1 MEEIDERRVADT
13 FFSKHWLWQIE
24 REELDSFGASP
35 TVTDELARRLP
46 HIARDSWPDRFE
58 LGGVYLAGR
67 ATHIEARITEPSRL
81 EYYEPKLPLEALASW
96 YPAFSSEWILHR
108 DDDLAI
114 VYKPSRLPTTAA
126 RDQRRYTLAEYL
138 SAHFGRPI
146 HLPSRLDTA
155 VSGLLICS
163 LSERMNR
170 YLQKAYERRW
180 LEKYYL
186 AETSSVPNWISRS
199 IDWDIAR
206 DPRHPVLRRCVEV
219 GQGQRA
225 LTEISRLEG
234 SSHSALL
241 RAKPVTGRTHQI
253 RLHLAREGLP
263 IIGDPY
269 YAGAIA
275 EDLHLVSYAIR
286 FYHPYIRSM
295 LSLELPKELQPKW
308 LREFDTSSVVPVL
321 DRE

>member
-1 MEEIDERRVADT
+1 MKEIDERRVADS
-13 FFSKHWLWQIE
+13 FFSKHWLWQIGS
-24 REELDSFGASP
+24 EELASGVVSP
-35 TVTDELARRLP
+35 SVIDELARRLP
-46 HIARDSWPDRFE
+46 HIARDSWSDRFE

-67 ATHIEARITEPSRL
+67 SAHVEARIIEPSRL
-81 EYYEPKLPLEALASW
+81 EYYEPKLSLEALASW
-96 YPAFSSEWILHR
+96 YPAFSTEWILHR

-126 RDQRRYTLAEYL
+126 RDQRRYNLAEYL
-138 SAHFGRPI
+138 SLHFGRPI

-180 LEKYYL
+180 VEKYYL
-186 AETSSVPNWISRS
+186 AETSSVPPWFSRS
-199 IDWDIAR
+199 VDWDIAR

-219 GQGQRA
+219 GQGEIA
-225 LTEISRLEG
+225 LTEIVRL
-234 SSHSALL
+234 SSVSQSALL

-253 RLHLAREGLP
+253 RLHLSTEGFP

-269 YAGAIA
+269 YAGAIS

-286 FYHPYIRSM
+286 FYHPYARSM
-295 LSLELPKELQPKW
+295 FSLELPKELQPKW
-308 LREFDTSSVVPVL
+308 LREFDTSSVLPVL
-321 DRE
+321 D

>member
-1 MEEIDERRVADT
+1 MKEIDERRVAES
-13 FFSKHWLWQIE
+13 FFSKHWRWQIE
-24 REELDSFGASP
+24 REELDSVGVSP
-35 TVTDELARRLP
+35 SVMEELARRLP
-46 HIARDSWPDRFE
+46 HIAKDSWPHRFE

-67 ATHIEARITEPSRL
+67 SAHIEARITEPSRL

-96 YPAFSSEWILHR
+96 YPPFSPQWILYG

-126 RDQRRYTLAEYL
+126 RDQRRYNLAEYL
-138 SAHFGRPI
+138 SVHFGRPI

-155 VSGLLICS
+155 VPGLLICS

-180 LEKYYL
+180 VEKYYL
-186 AETSSVPNWISRS
+186 AKTSAIPTWLSRS
-199 IDWDIAR
+199 IEWDIAR
-206 DPRHPVLRRCVEV
+206 DPRHPVLRRCVEM
-219 GQGQRA
+219 GQGEGA
-225 LTEISRLEG
+225 LTEVVRLQSSRD
-234 SSHSALL
+234 SALL

-253 RLHLAREGLP
+253 RLHLSTEGFP

-286 FYHPYIRSM
+286 FHHPYTRSM
-295 LSLELPKELQPKW
+295 FSLELPQQLQPKW
-308 LREFDTSSVVPVL
+308 LLEFDTSSVLPVL
-321 DRE
+321 D